1 MTQERRSLILTG
13 ASRGIGH
20 ATVKRFSD
28 EGWQIITCSR
38 DPVPEHCKRDPNW
51 TTHIPMDLGDPADVE
66 RFIAEAVDILGDAP
80 LNALVNNA
88 ALSPKSD
95 FQERLGCLNGS
106 LDDWREVF
114 QLNFFTPLALAR
126 GFSIALARAA
136 RAGAPDAP
144 GNGQEG
150 NGQEG
155 SGQNGDSPNGVASHA
170 GKRVGAAIVNITSI
184 AGHAI
189 HPFAGSAYSTS
200 KAALSALTREMAV
213 EFAELGVRVNAVAPG
228 EIETEMI
235 GEEYEPLISRIPMHR
250 MGTPEE
256 VASTV
261 FQLCNPDFGY
271 VTGTEVFVTGGQ
283 HLY

>member
-1 MTQERRSLILTG
+1 MTDTRRSVILTG

-51 TTHIPMDLGDPADVE
+51 TSHIPTNLADPADVG
-66 RFIAEAVDILGDAP
+66 RFVDEAVDLLGETP

-88 ALSPKSD
+88 AVSPKTH
-95 FQERLGCLNGS
+95 FQERLGCLNGP

-114 QLNFFTPLALAR
+114 QLNLFTPLVLAR
-126 GFSIALARAA
+126 GFAAALARA
-136 RAGAPDAP
+136 GKQNETEPDY
-144 GNGQEG
+144 
-150 NGQEG
+150 
-155 SGQNGDSPNGVASHA
+155 SG
-170 GKRVGAAIVNITSI
+170 GAAIVNITSI

-213 EFAELGVRVNAVAPG
+213 EFAELNVRVNAVAPG

-235 GEEYEPLISRIPMHR
+235 NDQYEPLVNRIPMRR
-250 MGTPEE
+250 MGTSEE
-256 VASTV
+256 VAATV
-261 FQLCNPDFGY
+261 YQLCNPDFGY
-271 VTGTEVFVTGGQ
+271 VTGTEIFITGGQ